1 MIENQ
6 IGKRFAEALSDSI
19 QDETALKE
27 ALENLR
33 SMDDGMRANPKVS
46 KLFIHP
52 SIPDKT
58 KRALVVS
65 MCDALS
71 TGDQVRKILELL
83 VERKK
88 ISYLKNIREYFEKMV
103 ADRLNQVHVQVF
115 SASGM
120 TEEQIDKLKT
130 SLDGI
135 LGKSAVIEAGVDE
148 SLIGGLRVH
157 VGSWVADATI
167 KNRLALLQRSIKT
180 EEVLS
185 ESASG

>member
-19 QDETALKE
+19 QDEAALKE

-33 SMDDGMRANPKVS
+33 SMDDGMQANPKIS

-58 KRALVVS
+58 KMALVAS
-65 MCDALS
+65 MCDTLS
-71 TGDQVRKILELL
+71 TGETVRNILQLL

-88 ISYLKNIREYFEKMV
+88 MAYLKNIREYFEKMV
-103 ADRLNQVHVQVF
+103 ADRLNQVRVQVI
-115 SASGM
+115 SASAM
-120 TEEQIDKLKT
+120 NDEQINKLKS
-130 SLDGI
+130 SLDQI
-135 LGKSAVIEAGVDE
+135 LGKSAEIEASVDE

-167 KNRLALLQRSIKT
+167 QNRLALLQRSIKK

-185 ESASG
+185 ES

>member
-27 ALENLR
+27 ALGNLR
-33 SMDDGMRANPKVS
+33 SLDDGMQANPQVS

-52 SIPDKT
+52 SISDQDKES
-58 KRALVVS
+58 LVMS
-65 MCDALS
+65 MCDTLS
-71 TGDQVRKILELL
+71 AGDEVRKILQLL

-88 ISYLKNIREYFEKMV
+88 MVYLKNIREYFEKMV
-103 ADRLNQVHVQVF
+103 ADRLNQVRVQVV
-115 SASGM
+115 SASAM
-120 TEEQIDKLKT
+120 TDEQINKLKS
-130 SLDGI
+130 SLDRI
-135 LGKSAVIEAGVDE
+135 LGKSAVIETGVDE

-167 KNRLALLQRSIKT
+167 RNQLVLLQRAIKK